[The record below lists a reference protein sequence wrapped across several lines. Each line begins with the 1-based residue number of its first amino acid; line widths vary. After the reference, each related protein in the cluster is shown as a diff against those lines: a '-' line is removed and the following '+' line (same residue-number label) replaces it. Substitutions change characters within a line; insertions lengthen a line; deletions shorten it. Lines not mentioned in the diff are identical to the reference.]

1 MIQTTTIAGTPIV
14 KIGHGLMSMSWVANP
29 PPEEQCFESIIAGI
43 NAAPAGVKVF
53 LNAGEFYG
61 KWPNVT
67 ANLEL
72 LNRFFT
78 KYPEYA
84 ERTFLSVKASL
95 TVGATR
101 MDSYDQY
108 PTRTCSL
115 YETRPAGLERSIT
128 NTIQKLGPNKKID
141 LFEPARLDPNVS
153 IEETMAEFNK
163 HVELGNIGAIGL
175 SECSAATLERA
186 SKGQVGKI
194 AAVEIEVSLWSY
206 EEETRKV
213 ISKAADIGAVVAA
226 YSPLGQGA
234 LTGKLNLAD
243 LGKDDHRS
251 HYPKFQEE
259 VINSAWVRALLLMML
274 FNLQSFKKNVKLVDA
289 LKALAEKKGVTTA
302 QLSLAWVSSL
312 GQHVVPIPGSTRAAR
327 TVENASAASIEL
339 SKEEL
344 EEIGHIIGANPVSGD
359 RYPEQ
364 QMKTVWR

>member
-1 MIQTTTIAGTPIV
+1 GTPIV
-14 KIGHGLMSMSWVANP
+14 KIGHGLMSMSWVPEP
-29 PPEEQCFESIIAGI
+29 PPDEQCFESIIADI
-43 NAAPAGVKVF
+43 NAAPPGVKVF

-61 KWPNVT
+61 TWPNTT

-84 ERTFLSVKASL
+84 ERTFLS
-95 TVGATR
+95 GATVFSGHSFSQ
-101 MDSYDQY
+101 D
-108 PTRTCSL
+108 CS
-115 YETRPAGLERSIT
+115 PAGLERSIS
-128 NTIQKLGPNKKID
+128 NIIQKLGPNKKID
-141 LFEPARLDPNVS
+141 LFEPARVDPNVS
-153 IEETMAEFNK
+153 IEETISELNK
-163 HVELGNIGAIGL
+163 HVESGSIGSIGL

-186 SKGQVGKI
+186 SKVGKV

-213 ISKAADIGAVVAA
+213 ISKAAEIGAVIAA

-234 LTGKLNLAD
+234 LTGKLNPAE

-251 HYPKFQEE
+251 RFPRFQEE
-259 VINSAWVRALLLMML
+259 VITLVWFRVISLINLSNS
-274 FNLQSFKKNVKLVDA
+274 QSFKNNVKLVNA
-289 LKALAEKKGVTTA
+289 LKDLAEKKGITPA

-339 SKEEL
+339 SKQEL
-344 EEIGHIIGANPVSGD
+344 EEITHIIGANPISGD
-359 RYPEQ
+359 RYPEEV
-364 QMKTVWR
+364 MKTVWR

>member
-84 ERTFLSVKASL
+84 ERTFLS
-95 TVGATR
+95 GAAVISEHGFSQ
-101 MDSYDQY
+101 D
-108 PTRTCSL
+108 CS
-115 YETRPAGLERSIT
+115 PAGLERSIT

-153 IEETMAEFNK
+153 IEETMAELNK

-186 SKGQVGKI
+186 SKVGKI

-259 VINSAWVRALLLMML
+259 VINSAWVRALLLMTF

-364 QMKTVWR
+364 LMKTVWR

>member
-14 KIGHGLMSMSWVANP
+14 KIGHGLMSMSWVPEP
-29 PPEEQCFESIIAGI
+29 PPDEQCFESIIADI
-43 NAAPAGVKVF
+43 NAAPPGVKVF

-61 KWPNVT
+61 TWPNTT

-95 TVGATR
+95 TAGVTKIGP
-101 MDSYDQY
+101 YDQY
-108 PTRTCSL
+108 CS
-115 YETRPAGLERSIT
+115 PAGLERSIS
-128 NTIQKLGPNKKID
+128 NIIQKLGPNKKID
-141 LFEPARLDPNVS
+141 LFEPARVDPNVS
-153 IEETMAEFNK
+153 IEETISELNK
-163 HVELGNIGAIGL
+163 HVESGSIGSIGL

-186 SKGQVGKI
+186 SKVGKV

-206 EEETRKV
+206 EEETRKG
-213 ISKAADIGAVVAA
+213 AAEIGAVIAA

-234 LTGKLNLAD
+234 LTGKLNPAE

-251 HYPKFQEE
+251 RFPRFQEE
-259 VINSAWVRALLLMML
+259 VITLVWFRVISLINLSNS
-274 FNLQSFKKNVKLVDA
+274 QSFKNNVKLVNA
-289 LKALAEKKGVTTA
+289 LKDLAEKKGITPA

-312 GQHVVPIPGSTRAAR
+312 GQHVVPVPGSTRAAR

-339 SKEEL
+339 SKQEL
-344 EEIGHIIGANPVSGD
+344 EEITHIIGANPISGD
-359 RYPEQ
+359 RYPEEV
-364 QMKTVWR
+364 MKTVWR

>member
-14 KIGHGLMSMSWVANP
+14 KIGHGLMSMSWVPEP
-29 PPEEQCFESIIAGI
+29 PPDEQCFESIIAGI
-43 NAAPAGVKVF
+43 NAAPPGVKVF

-61 KWPNVT
+61 TWPNTT

-84 ERTFLSVKASL
+84 ERTFLS
-95 TVGATR
+95 GATVFSGHSFSQ
-101 MDSYDQY
+101 D
-108 PTRTCSL
+108 CS
-115 YETRPAGLERSIT
+115 PAGLERSIS
-128 NTIQKLGPNKKID
+128 NIIQKLGPNKKID
-141 LFEPARLDPNVS
+141 LFEPARVDPNVS
-153 IEETMAEFNK
+153 IEETISELNK
-163 HVELGNIGAIGL
+163 HVESGSIGSIGL

-186 SKGQVGKI
+186 SKVGKV
-194 AAVEIEVSLWSY
+194 AAVEIEISLWSY

-213 ISKAADIGAVVAA
+213 ISKAAEIGAVIAA

-234 LTGKLNLAD
+234 LTGKLNPAE

-251 HYPKFQEE
+251 RFPRFQEE
-259 VINSAWVRALLLMML
+259 VITLVWFRVISLINLSNS
-274 FNLQSFKKNVKLVDA
+274 QSFKNNVKLVNA
-289 LKALAEKKGVTTA
+289 LKDLAEKKGITPA

-339 SKEEL
+339 SKQEL
-344 EEIGHIIGANPVSGD
+344 EEITHIIGANPISGD
-359 RYPEQ
+359 RYPEEV
-364 QMKTVWR
+364 MKTVWR

>member
-84 ERTFLSVKASL
+84 ERTFLS
-95 TVGATR
+95 GAAVISEHGFSQ
-101 MDSYDQY
+101 D
-108 PTRTCSL
+108 CS
-115 YETRPAGLERSIT
+115 PAGLERSIT

-153 IEETMAEFNK
+153 IEETMAELNK

-175 SECSAATLERA
+175 SECSAATLDRA
-186 SKGQVGKI
+186 SKVGKV

-259 VINSAWVRALLLMML
+259 
-274 FNLQSFKKNVKLVDA
+274 SFKKNVKLVDA

-364 QMKTVWR
+364 LMKTVWR

>member
-78 KYPEYA
+78 KYPE
-84 ERTFLSVKASL
+84 
-95 TVGATR
+95 
-101 MDSYDQY
+101 
-108 PTRTCSL
+108 
-115 YETRPAGLERSIT
+115 PAGLERSIT

-153 IEETMAEFNK
+153 IEETMAELNK

-175 SECSAATLERA
+175 SECSAATLDRA
-186 SKGQVGKI
+186 SKVGKV

-251 HYPKFQEE
+251 HYPKFQQE
-259 VINSAWVRALLLMML
+259 
-274 FNLQSFKKNVKLVDA
+274 SFKKNVKLVDA

-312 GQHVVPIPGSTRAAR
+312 GHHVVPIPGSTRAAR

-344 EEIGHIIGANPVSGD
+344 EEIADIIGANPVSGD
-359 RYPEQ
+359 RYPERLMQ
-364 QMKTVWR
+364 TVWR

>member
-1 MIQTTTIAGTPIV
+1 
-14 KIGHGLMSMSWVANP
+14 MSMSWVANP

-95 TVGATR
+95 TIGVTR
-101 MDSYDQY
+101 IDSYDQY
-108 PTRTCSL
+108 PTRVQL
-115 YETRPAGLERSIT
+115 LFRSMVSPKTARLLAWNVAFT

-153 IEETMAEFNK
+153 IEETMAELNK

-175 SECSAATLERA
+175 SECSAATLDRA
-186 SKGQVGKI
+186 SKVGKV

-251 HYPKFQEE
+251 HYPKFQQ
-259 VINSAWVRALLLMML
+259 R
-274 FNLQSFKKNVKLVDA
+274 SFKKNVKLVDA

-312 GQHVVPIPGSTRAAR
+312 GHHVVPIPGSTRAAR

-344 EEIGHIIGANPVSGD
+344 EEIADIIGANPVSGD
-359 RYPEQ
+359 RYPERLMQ
-364 QMKTVWR
+364 TVWR

>member
-14 KIGHGLMSMSWVANP
+14 KIGHGLMSMSWVPEP
-29 PPEEQCFESIIAGI
+29 PPDEQCFESIIADI
-43 NAAPAGVKVF
+43 NAAPPGVKVF

-61 KWPNVT
+61 TWPNTT

-84 ERTFLSVKASL
+84 ERTFLS
-95 TVGATR
+95 GATVFSGHSFSQ
-101 MDSYDQY
+101 D
-108 PTRTCSL
+108 CS
-115 YETRPAGLERSIT
+115 PAGLERSIS
-128 NTIQKLGPNKKID
+128 NIIQKLGPNKKID
-141 LFEPARLDPNVS
+141 LFEPARVDPNVS
-153 IEETMAEFNK
+153 IEETISELNK
-163 HVELGNIGAIGL
+163 HVESGSIGSIGL

-186 SKGQVGKI
+186 SKVGKV

-213 ISKAADIGAVVAA
+213 ISKAAEIGAVIAA

-234 LTGKLNLAD
+234 LTGKLNPAE

-251 HYPKFQEE
+251 RFPRFQEE
-259 VINSAWVRALLLMML
+259 VITLVWFRVISLINLSNS
-274 FNLQSFKKNVKLVDA
+274 QSFKNNVKLVNA
-289 LKALAEKKGVTTA
+289 LKDLAEKKGITPA

-312 GQHVVPIPGSTRAAR
+312 GQHVVPVPGSTRAAR

-339 SKEEL
+339 SKQEL
-344 EEIGHIIGANPVSGD
+344 EEITHIIGANPISGD
-359 RYPEQ
+359 RYPEEV
-364 QMKTVWR
+364 MKTVWR